1 MKKPAS
7 EIQYFLFSQE
17 LSDGFR
23 TTCAILLPSLFC
35 SFFDA
40 LDIGMTIS
48 LGALCISIT
57 DAPGPIVHKRNSM
70 LSGLAFMFAVA
81 FITGF
86 ARVNPYLLGLEIFLA
101 AFLFSMF
108 AVYGARAAGVGSAS
122 LLILILTMDQ
132 ALAPG
137 DVLLHSLLI
146 LLGGVW

>member
-23 TTCAILLPSLFC
+23 ITCAILLPSLC
-35 SFFDA
+35 TAFFDA
-40 LDIGMTIS
+40 LPIGMSIS

-70 LSGLAFMFAVA
+70 LAGLVVVFITA

-86 ARVNPYLLGLEIFLA
+86 ARMNDYFLGIEIFLGS
-101 AFLFSMF
+101 FLTRYCC
-108 AVYGARAAGVGSAS
+108 A
-122 LLILILTMDQ
+122 ILF
-132 ALAPG
+132 
-137 DVLLHSLLI
+137 HC
-146 LLGGVW
+146 